1 MPLPIV
7 AIIGRPNVGKSTLFN
22 RLVRTHQAIVDDA
35 PGITR
40 DRLYRRCSWNGI
52 DFMLVDTGG
61 LLVGADDVLEAKV
74 TEQARIAV
82 EQADV
87 VIFLVD
93 ARVGVLEDDI
103 RIARELKRSQKKVI
117 AAPNKI
123 DNPEQEHMAA
133 DFHSLGFESLIS
145 ISALNG
151 LNTGDLLDI
160 VVKSLPTGG
169 EDEFR
174 EDIRVAIVG
183 RPNVGKSSLVNALT
197 GTDVAIVAD
206 LPGTTRDAIDSRYEV
221 DGRKYVLIDTA
232 GLKKKNIYRNQL
244 EYYTTLRTMRALAR
258 CDIAVVVIDSNDG
271 LVAGDLR
278 IANQAVELGKGIIFA
293 FNKWDMVEKDE
304 FTADRLRKAIAQK
317 APSFSFV
324 PVLFISALT
333 GQRVPKIWDVLQEI
347 SLQRKKRIPTSELNK
362 FVQDIVERRPPP
374 ARSGKFIKIFYVTQP
389 KGDPPTFLLFCNH
402 PNLIEK
408 TYVRYLEKRVRE
420 NYGFE
425 GTPVRLIFRQRK

>member
-22 RLVRTHQAIVDDA
+22 RLVRTHQAIVDDT

-40 DRLYRRCSWNGI
+40 DRLYRRCSWNGV

-61 LLVGADDVLEAKV
+61 LLVGADEVLEAKV

-103 RIARELKRSQKKVI
+103 RIARELKRSKKTVI
-117 AAPNKI
+117 ATPNKI
-123 DNPEQEHMAA
+123 DDPGQEHLAA
-133 DFHSLGFESLIS
+133 EFHSLGFELPVS

-151 LNTGDLLDI
+151 LNTGDLLDR
-160 VVKSLPTGG
+160 VVQSLPAGG

-174 EDIRVAIVG
+174 EDVRVAVVG

-197 GTDVAIVAD
+197 GDDVAIVAD

-232 GLKKKNIYRNQL
+232 GLKKKNIYKDQL

-278 IANQAVELGKGIIFA
+278 IANEAALLGKGIIFA

-304 FTADRLRKAIAQK
+304 FTADRLRKAVAEK

-324 PVLFISALT
+324 PVLFVSALT
-333 GQRVPKIWDVLQEI
+333 GQRVPKIWEVIHGI
-347 SLQRKKRIPTSELNK
+347 SLQRKRRIPTSELNK
-362 FVQDIVERRPPP
+362 FIQDIIERRPPP
-374 ARSGKFIKIFYVTQP
+374 ARSGKFIKIFYATQP
-389 KGDPPTFLLFCNH
+389 DGDPPTFLLFCNH
-402 PNLIEK
+402 PRLIER
-408 TYVRYLEKRVRE
+408 TYVRYLENRIRD

-425 GTPVRLIFRQRK
+425 GTPIRMTFKQRK

>member
-1 MPLPIV
+1 VPLPVV

-22 RLVRTHQAIVDDA
+22 RLVRTHQAIVDDT

-40 DRLYRRCSWNGI
+40 DRLYRQCSWNGV

-61 LLVGADDVLEAKV
+61 LLVRTDDVLEVKV
-74 TEQARIAV
+74 TQQARIAV
-82 EQADV
+82 EQADA

-93 ARVGVLEDDI
+93 SRVGILEDDI
-103 RIARELKRSQKKVI
+103 RIARELKRSKKKVI
-117 AAPNKI
+117 AAANKV
-123 DNPEQEHMAA
+123 DSPDQEHMAA
-133 DFHSLGFESLIS
+133 EFHSLGFESLVAT
-145 ISALNG
+145 SAING
-151 LNTGDLLDI
+151 LNTGDLLDM
-160 VVKSLPTGG
+160 VVEVLPTGA

-197 GTDVAIVAD
+197 GEDVAIVAD

-232 GLKKKNIYRNQL
+232 GLKKKNIYENQL
-244 EYYTTLRTMRALAR
+244 EYYTMLRTMRALAR

-278 IANQAVELGKGIIFA
+278 IAAEAAELGKGIIFA
-293 FNKWDMVEKDE
+293 FNKWDVVEKDE
-304 FTADRLRKAIAQK
+304 LTADRLRKAIAKK

-324 PVLFISALT
+324 PVLFVSALT
-333 GQRVPKIWDVLQEI
+333 GQRVLRIWEVLHEI

-362 FVQDIVERRPPP
+362 FVQDIIERKPPP
-374 ARSGKFIKIFYVTQP
+374 ARGGKFIKIFYVTQP
-389 KGDPPTFLLFCNH
+389 EGDPPTFLLFSNY
-402 PNLIEK
+402 PKLLEK
-408 TYVRYLEKRVRE
+408 TYRRYMENRFRE
-420 NYGFE
+420 NFGFQ
-425 GTPVRLIFRQRK
+425 GTPIRLIFKQRK